1 MAVDHLGVLSPRTL
15 CMCTSEKVS
24 RVADAVLQ
32 LGLASLLAG
41 VAGGAIVAKAGDAGI
56 NHPSATD
63 GWGWSTFLAHGTPG
77 S

>member
-1 MAVDHLGVLSPRTL
+1 MAVDHLGGLSPRTL

>member
-1 MAVDHLGVLSPRTL
+1 
-15 CMCTSEKVS
+15 MCTSEKVS

>member
-1 MAVDHLGVLSPRTL
+1 MAVDHLGVLRPRTL

>member
-41 VAGGAIVAKAGDAGI
+41 VAGGAIVAKAGDAGV